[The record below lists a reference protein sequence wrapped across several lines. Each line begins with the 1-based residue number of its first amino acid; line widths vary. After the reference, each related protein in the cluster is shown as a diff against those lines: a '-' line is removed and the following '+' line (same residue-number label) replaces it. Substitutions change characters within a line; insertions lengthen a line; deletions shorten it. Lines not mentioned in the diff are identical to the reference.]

1 MPSILHPQ
9 MNQFHSLC
17 SHSHLP
23 YSRLQFQSRS
33 TICYEQ
39 KASNY
44 LEIEVTYQLYEAIS
58 ASDPEVYG
66 LD

>member
-23 YSRLQFQSRS
+23 YSHQQFQSRS
-33 TICYEQ
+33 TIYYEH
-39 KASNY
+39 KALNY
-44 LEIEVTYQLYEAIS
+44 LEIEVTFQLYAVVS
-58 ASDPEVYG
+58 ASYPAVYG
-66 LD
+66 SD